1 MVISGFDRN
10 PLRAA
15 VIVALAAAQGLV
27 LPTPAASQEAGERDA
42 PVVGLG
48 EIVVTAQRRESSVQD
63 VGAAVSVLSSDFIE
77 KASVRDTGDLAV
89 VVPGLVVSRDIGLTT
104 QIFVRGVGNN
114 LLGIA
119 SGNSV
124 ATYVDGVYIPNSVQ
138 VFQNFNDV
146 DRVEVLKGPQ
156 AVLYGR
162 NSTGGALLISSK
174 RPDFTPSLAADISYG
189 NYDAMQVRATA
200 TGGLLDDR
208 VAGRLSAQYSDRDG
222 YSKSLSSGRDQDFE
236 ELLAFRAELLF
247 NVSDSLEIL
256 LAGDYV
262 DLDSGE
268 FKKGVNPDGW
278 MYQLSSPD
286 QYSPDPRGRYQQFD
300 GSQPSTDGGVR
311 ITVDWQ
317 TSFGQ
322 VQSVTSYR
330 DFEVGPVF
338 FDNDSIGI
346 PMTIAGLPFQ
356 IAFLGNEI
364 KSEQFYHE
372 TYLATATD
380 KRLRAIVGFNYF
392 DEDSSDFSNRYVGF
406 AIARNDRQLDGKA
419 YSAYVDVNYDVTP
432 SLTAIAGARYSYE
445 EKRYSQTG
453 LSTTTNE
460 PISYAEN
467 KGDWSEVTPRFGIE
481 YRPANQTLLYA
492 TATNGFKSGGM
503 NEANPLNIFD
513 PETIWSYEAGVKHD
527 WSGALRTNV
536 SAFYYDYKD
545 LQVQQI
551 IIPSF
556 TRLIRNA
563 ASAELYG
570 FDLEVAARPVEA
582 LTLGAN
588 ISYLHSEYGDFVV
601 CIDLLGP
608 CTITGPDGPI
618 LNPASN
624 VNVKGNQLANAP
636 ELTAGFFAE
645 TGFRLAS
652 VPGQFRLNLNASYRS
667 DMYFTPY
674 EAAIHESESYW
685 LLGAE
690 ARYESEDGRWFVS
703 AFGRNLTD
711 ELYETWIANVA
722 RFLGPA
728 DGAPRYVGWGAPRT
742 YGLRLGMRF

>member
-1 MVISGFDRN
+1 MA
-10 PLRAA
+10 AA
-15 VIVALAAAQGLV
+15 VFRRGAVRIAVIASALLAHGMMVPATASPPEVAPQN
-27 LPTPAASQEAGERDA
+27 AS
-42 PVVGLG
+42 VVGLE
-48 EIVVTAQRRESSVQD
+48 EILVTAQRRESSAQD
-63 VGAAVSVLSSDFIE
+63 VGASLSVLSSDFIE
-77 KASVRDTGDLAV
+77 KAAVRDTADLAV

-138 VFQNFNDV
+138 VFQSFNDV
-146 DRVEVLKGPQ
+146 ERVEVLKGPQ

-174 RPDFTPSLAADISYG
+174 RPEFTPSMAADIAFG

-200 TGGLLDDR
+200 TGPLLDNR
-208 VAGRLSAQYSDRDG
+208 VAGRISAQYSDRDG

-236 ELLAFRAELLF
+236 ELRAFRAELLF
-247 NVSDSLEIL
+247 NANDSLEVR

-262 DLDSGE
+262 DLKSGE

-300 GSQPSTDGGVR
+300 SSQPSTDGGVR
-311 ITVDWQ
+311 IIVDWQ
-317 TSFGQ
+317 TRFGK

-338 FDNDSIGI
+338 FDNDSIGV

-356 IAFLGNEI
+356 IAFVGNEI

-392 DEDSSDFSNRYVGF
+392 DENSSDFSNRYVGF

-419 YSAYVDVNYDVTP
+419 YSAYVDLSFDITP

-453 LSTTTNE
+453 LSTATNA
-460 PISYAEN
+460 PISFAEN
-467 KGDWSEVTPRFGIE
+467 EGDWSEVTPRFGIE
-481 YRPANQTLLYA
+481 YRPDDRTLVYA

-503 NEANPLNIFD
+503 NEANPLNVFD

-527 WSGALRTNV
+527 WSGAFRTNL

-570 FDLEVAARPVEA
+570 VDLEIAARPAEA
-582 LTLGAN
+582 LTLGAS
-588 ISYLHSEYGDFVV
+588 ISYLHSEYGDFEV

-618 LNPASN
+618 LNPDSN

-645 TGFRLAS
+645 TNFKVAS
-652 VPGQFRLNLNASYRS
+652 VPGQFSVSLNASYRS

-674 EAAIHESESYW
+674 ETAIHESDSYW

-722 RFLGPA
+722 RFLGPG

-742 YGLRLGMRF
+742 YGLRLGVNF

>member
-1 MVISGFDRN
+1 MVFQVCGVRDGWMY
-10 PLRAA
+10 AA
-15 VIVALAAAQGLV
+15 CAAALLHGLAV
-27 LPTPAASQEAGERDA
+27 TSSASAQEPAESTTGMAGLE
-42 PVVGLG
+42 

-63 VGAAVSVLSSDFIE
+63 VSASISVLSSDFIE
-77 KASVRDTGDLAV
+77 KAAVRDTADLAV
-89 VVPGLVVSRDIGLTT
+89 VVPGLVVSRDIGLST
-104 QIFVRGVGNN
+104 QVFVRGVGNN

-124 ATYVDGVYIPNSVQ
+124 ATYVDGVYLPNSVQ

-146 DRVEVLKGPQ
+146 ERVEVLKGPQ

-162 NSTGGALLISSK
+162 NATGGTLLISSK
-174 RPDFTPSLAADISYG
+174 RPEFTPSLAADISYG

-200 TGGLLDDR
+200 TGPLLGDR
-208 VAGRLSAQYSDRDG
+208 VAGRVSAQYSDRDG

-236 ELLAFRAELLF
+236 ELRAFRAELLF
-247 NVSDSLEIL
+247 AVSESLEIG

-278 MYQLSSPD
+278 MYLLSSPD

-300 GSQPSTDGGVR
+300 SSQPSTDGGVR
-311 ITVDWQ
+311 LDVDWQ
-317 TSFGQ
+317 TRIGR
-322 VQSVTSYR
+322 VNSVTSYR

-338 FDNDSIGI
+338 FDNDSIGV
-346 PMTIAGLPFQ
+346 PMTIAGRPFQ
-356 IAFLGNEI
+356 ISFNGNEI
-364 KSEQFYHE
+364 RSAQFYHE
-372 TYLATATD
+372 TYLATPTD
-380 KRLRAIVGFNYF
+380 RRLRAIVGFNYF
-392 DEDSSDFSNRYVGF
+392 DEDTSDFSNRYVGF

-419 YSAYVDVNYDVTP
+419 YSVYADLSFDLTP
-432 SLTAIAGARYSYE
+432 TLTAIAGARYSHE
-445 EKRYSQTG
+445 EKQYSQTG
-453 LSTTTNE
+453 LNTTTNE
-460 PISYAEN
+460 PISFAEN
-467 KGDWSEVTPRFGIE
+467 EGDWSEVTPRFGIE
-481 YRPANQTLLYA
+481 YRPGDRTLLYV

-503 NEANPLNIFD
+503 NESNPLNIFD

-527 WSGALRTNV
+527 WSGAFRTNL

-570 FDLEVAARPVEA
+570 VDLEVAARPVEA

-588 ISYLHSEYGDFVV
+588 ISYLHSEYGDFEV

-608 CTITGPDGPI
+608 CTIAGPGGPI
-618 LNPASN
+618 LNPVSN
-624 VNVKGNQLANAP
+624 VNVEGNQLANAP
-636 ELTAGFFAE
+636 ELTAGLFAE
-645 TGFRLAS
+645 TNFKVAS
-652 VPGQFRLNLNASYRS
+652 VPGQFSANLNASYRS

-674 EAAIHESESYW
+674 EAAIHESDSYW

-690 ARYESEDGRWFVS
+690 VRYESEGGRWFVS

-722 RFLGPA
+722 RFLGPG

-742 YGLRLGMRF
+742 YGLRLGVNF